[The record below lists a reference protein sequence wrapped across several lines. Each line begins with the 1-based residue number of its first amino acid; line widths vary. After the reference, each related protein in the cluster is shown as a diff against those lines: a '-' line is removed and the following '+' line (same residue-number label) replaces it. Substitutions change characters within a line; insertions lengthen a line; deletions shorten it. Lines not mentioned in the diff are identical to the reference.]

1 MSSFTRAIARSGPF
15 TRSVATAALMGAT
28 MLVTPQTVARA
39 GTVSD
44 AAIQLAQAGGSQNLI
59 TNEAALTRG
68 ETVERRITAL
78 HKVLKISADE
88 ETKWDAVAKAMRE
101 NAANMDT
108 LIAEIRK
115 TPRESMTALDD
126 LKNYQKVT
134 QAHVDG
140 LKNLIASF
148 EALYA
153 AMPDDQKKVAD
164 HVFRATEH

>member
-15 TRSVATAALMGAT
+15 TRLVATAALMGAT
-28 MLVTPQTVARA
+28 MLVSAQTIARA
-39 GTVSD
+39 DTVTD
-44 AAIQLAQAGGSQNLI
+44 AAIRLAQADGPRNLV

>member
-1 MSSFTRAIARSGPF
+1 MSSITHAIARSGPF

-78 HKVLKISADE
+78 HKVLKITADE
-88 ETKWDAVAKAMRE
+88 ETNWDAVAKAMRE

-115 TPRESMTALDD
+115 TAPQDRTALDD

-140 LKNLIASF
+140 LKNLITSF
-148 EALYA
+148 ETLYA
-153 AMPDDQKKVAD
+153 AMPDAQKKVAD
-164 HVFRATEH
+164 HVFRNSGR